1 MINTLEEIAS
11 AADLVANSIPQIP
24 EQKNFWMI
32 RSTDGAFYS
41 EYIREGFIGIGWN
54 VLTEDVLSQCRE
66 RSYYET
72 LLNNC
77 QYKDKISG
85 AVLAKCSK
93 FIDEIQC
100 GDIAVIVGKTEI
112 AFAQIGKYFELQ
124 TKDTTPEREL
134 EIRKQ
139 IGDGTYRGGACPYRK
154 RREITVISKSDYDH
168 VPLPI
173 YKCLFSNR
181 HSLSSMT
188 KYADAILS
196 CCYDLC
202 YYKKRLI
209 LKYHIRQPRDI
220 NPVDFSLFILSIAEL
235 VAKDEAQLTGKYN
248 INSEGDVVL
257 FLANSGQSA
266 IDFLTYHMIPI
277 LIGYFIMFGGKGF
290 GLEFPSGIDKIKEIV
305 TDFIFRKETKRLK
318 AAEVQ
323 KAEAEARRA
332 IADAERSELENELKR
347 MELERE
353 KAREKAAVLVDNLA
367 RASVP
372 LQIVP
377 PDNKILNL
385 SEIFSA
391 SEKDET

>member
-139 IGDGTYRGGACPYRK
+139 I
-154 RREITVISKSDYDH
+154 
-168 VPLPI
+168 
-173 YKCLFSNR
+173 
-181 HSLSSMT
+181 
-188 KYADAILS
+188 
-196 CCYDLC
+196 
-202 YYKKRLI
+202 
-209 LKYHIRQPRDI
+209 
-220 NPVDFSLFILSIAEL
+220 
-235 VAKDEAQLTGKYN
+235 EAQ
-248 INSEGDVVL
+248 EV
-257 FLANSGQSA
+257 A
-266 IDFLTYHMIPI
+266 IR
-277 LIGYFIMFGGKGF
+277 G
-290 GLEFPSGIDKIKEIV
+290 
-305 TDFIFRKETKRLK
+305 
-318 AAEVQ
+318 
-323 KAEAEARRA
+323 
-332 IADAERSELENELKR
+332 
-347 MELERE
+347 
-353 KAREKAAVLVDNLA
+353 
-367 RASVP
+367 
-372 LQIVP
+372 
-377 PDNKILNL
+377 
-385 SEIFSA
+385 
-391 SEKDET
+391 